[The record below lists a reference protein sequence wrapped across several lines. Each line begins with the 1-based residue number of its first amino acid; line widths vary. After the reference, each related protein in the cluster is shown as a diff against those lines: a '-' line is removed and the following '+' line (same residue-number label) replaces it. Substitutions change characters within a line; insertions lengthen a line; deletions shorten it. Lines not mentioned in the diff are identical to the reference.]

1 VSVLT
6 FRRAIVVAIVLAL
19 GAGTWWWLTRGPT
32 VTVVAPARGTAAEI
46 VYATGA
52 VEPVRWAKVT
62 GLIRQRL
69 VDICDCEGKS
79 VKRGDVLAKLD
90 DKELRAQLHELR
102 AREDFA
108 EREMGRV
115 SELVGRGAATTQ
127 AHERA
132 STELRQIRGLI
143 SVQMEKLD
151 QYTIVS
157 PIDGIV
163 LRKDGYVGEIVEA
176 GQILFRVGVPKPLEV
191 NAEVNEEDIPRVKV
205 GQVVLFRTDAFPG
218 RRIEG
223 NVREITPMGDPVAK
237 TYRIRVDLPDDTPL
251 RIGMSVEANIVVEEK
266 ENALLVPADALRG
279 GHVFVADGGRAVRRE
294 VKVGIR
300 GTRAIEILSGLTEQ
314 DRVISPAEASVKD
327 GERVRV
333 TDKPA
338 AAP

>member
-1 VSVLT
+1 MLAMTIRRSIAVLVLL
-6 FRRAIVVAIVLAL
+6 AVAGGV
-19 GAGTWWWLTRGPT
+19 WWWFVRGPL
-32 VTVVAPARGTAAEI
+32 VTVVSPTRGTAADI

-62 GLIRQRL
+62 SLIRQRL
-69 VDICDCEGKS
+69 VEICNCEGQA
-79 VKRGDVLAKLD
+79 VKRGDVLARLD
-90 DKELRAQLHELR
+90 DKELRAQLHELK

-108 EREMGRV
+108 EREMSRV
-115 SELVGRGAATTQ
+115 SELVTRGAATTQ

-151 QYTIVS
+151 QYTITS

-163 LRKDGYVGEIVEA
+163 LRKDGYVGEIVEV

-205 GQVVLFRTDAFPG
+205 GQIVLFRTDAFPG

-223 NVREITPMGDPVAK
+223 KVREITPMGDPVAK

-251 RIGMSVEANIVVEEK
+251 RIGMSVEANIVADEK
-266 ENALLVPADALRG
+266 QNALLIPADSVRNNT
-279 GHVFVADGGRAVRRE
+279 VFVVENGRAVRRE
-294 VKVGIR
+294 IKAGIR
-300 GTRAIEILSGLTEQ
+300 GTRAIEVLSGVGEQ
-314 DRVISPAEASVKD
+314 DRVISPALASLTN
-327 GERVRV
+327 GERVRAI
-333 TDKPA
+333 DKPA
-338 AAP
+338 P